1 MDSSFEKLIE
11 EMIQQQER
19 KVLKIARDIQSNL
32 TSDDILNPQDFPAI
46 KFDPIFNYE
55 DGILTGMKAVL
66 IALRRELK
74 S

>member
-1 MDSSFEKLIE
+1 MDSSFETLIE
-11 EMIQQQER
+11 EMITQQES
-19 KVLKIARDIQSNL
+19 KVLRIAREIQPNL
-32 TSDDILNPQDFPAI
+32 TSDDILNPQDFPSI